1 MKTEIKIF
9 NEYVKK
15 FDLKVKELMYKYH
28 HTFRVM
34 DICEEIANDLG
45 LSDNDVYLAKLCGL
59 LHDIARFKQW
69 TQFKTYKDIDS
80 FDHGDYGYKIL
91 KENDFIKQFV
101 QDEEEISI
109 VLDSVKYH
117 NKLIVPIITEKNML
131 FSNIV
136 RDADK
141 LDIMS
146 TQGNQIKDN
155 EIRLNEKML
164 NSIYNKEICKNKDVT
179 TEIDHII
186 RMLSWVFDFNF
197 KYSYKYLI
205 ENKIIEQKFNLLE
218 IYGETEEIKKLK
230 QFINERIGEKLC

>member
-1 MKTEIKIF
+1 MKNEIKIF
-9 NEYVKK
+9 NEYVKT
-15 FDLKVKELMYKYH
+15 FDLKVKDIMKKYH
-28 HTFRVM
+28 HSFRVM
-34 DICEEIANDLG
+34 DICEAIANDLG
-45 LSDNDVYLAKLCGL
+45 LSDNDVYLARLCGL

-101 QDEEEISI
+101 QDEKEISI

-117 NKLIVPIITEKNML
+117 NKLIVPILNEKNML

-230 QFINERIGEKLC
+230 QFINERIRSFA